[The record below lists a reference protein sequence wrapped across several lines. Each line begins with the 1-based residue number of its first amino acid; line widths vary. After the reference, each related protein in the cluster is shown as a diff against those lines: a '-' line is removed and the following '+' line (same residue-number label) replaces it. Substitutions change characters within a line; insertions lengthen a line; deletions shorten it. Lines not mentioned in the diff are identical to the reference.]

1 MRNFYIIMV
10 LLMIIWNTSKNYNS
24 NNIRKSPFS
33 SITKEMAGEV
43 ILIHTATIQNTAD
56 HTF

>member
-10 LLMIIWNTSKNYNS
+10 LLMITWNTSKNYNS

-33 SITKEMAGEV
+33 SITKEMAGWV
-43 ILIHTATIQNTAD
+43 LYNTYRNNPE
-56 HTF
+56 HRRLQI